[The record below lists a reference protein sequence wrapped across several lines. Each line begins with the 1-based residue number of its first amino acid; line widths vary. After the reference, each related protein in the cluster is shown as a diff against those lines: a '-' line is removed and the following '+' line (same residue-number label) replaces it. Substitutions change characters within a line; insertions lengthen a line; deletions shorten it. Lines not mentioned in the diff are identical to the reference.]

1 MAGGGLAGADWGVL
15 DAGWGLA
22 GRRASNGDPPESR
35 AQGQGVVSG
44 LFLEAQKHQFHIETV
59 TITTE

>member
-22 GRRASNGDPPESR
+22 GRRAGNGDPPETR
-35 AQGQGVVSG
+35 AQGQAGLSRHFVVPR
-44 LFLEAQKHQFHIETV
+44 KHQFHIETV

>member
-22 GRRASNGDPPESR
+22 GRRAGNGDPPSRETKVRRGLVGTLWCPESIN
-35 AQGQGVVSG
+35 
-44 LFLEAQKHQFHIETV
+44 FI
-59 TITTE
+59 